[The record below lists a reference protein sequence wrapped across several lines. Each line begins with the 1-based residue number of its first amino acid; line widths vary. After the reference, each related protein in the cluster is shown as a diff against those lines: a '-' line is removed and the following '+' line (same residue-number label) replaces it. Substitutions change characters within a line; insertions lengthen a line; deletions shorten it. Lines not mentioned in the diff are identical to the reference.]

1 MKPNRLSDVEPNSE
15 EGHISIDAWADRLGI
30 SGKAVLNTRETAA
43 ILRISE
49 RSLRDLIK
57 DGTVPSIRLGRRV
70 LVPVPM
76 LLRSLLTGP
85 EAINTTE
92 N

>member
-1 MKPNRLSDVEPNSE
+1 MKPNRLPGVEPNN

-76 LLRSLLTGP
+76 LLRSLLTAP